1 MSAAI
6 PYLVKK
12 GDTLESISS
21 DLGITNSYDL
31 RTYHNMNS
39 EVNDGIGADV
49 VEGKTLLTPPK
60 EKIDSMNAKREELD
74 KDDKAES
81 EKKEEEKKEEQKKEE
96 EKQKKAAK
104 SEHDDKYFVVHKAEC
119 ACDKAENPKQTAKL
133 LVNSHNKVVLN
144 DQDGKF
150 FATEID
156 KTFDP
161 SVATFGKCK
170 LQPSSNGYLQCT
182 LAPAPKWTKVYEKTQ
197 VLGNKVLTEISTL
210 QCTIGGK
217 IEIVKHGQTDSVMKE
232 HADNTDSAA
241 LALINP
247 AVKMPVPEMAYPNIS
262 GITLKS
268 LENDATFKSVSSSE
282 GKKVELVMV
291 RPNTE
296 CTFEAKVKKGNIALT
311 SWVIYEG
318 DTGDK
323 NKKLL
328 TSEQV
333 GTSFKNS
340 FPALG
345 KYRVEGYGKPKR
357 EDFEKGKFDKNY
369 PDCSIDVEVTH
380 NKLVGNELLPIDG
393 ENFAK
398 KVGGKMRLRQ
408 NFPASFKAK
417 FLMPPTAEELEQL
430 RLYVTDASGNIIDSI
445 KLNHTVSFTPINTKA
460 QYKIIAEYKLDSG
473 VVLTQSFTAETIT
486 NSVAAITHTAEVIR
500 PGIAMS
506 FSVKEGTFSFY
517 VPDDEAADA
526 AIGKELQQV
535 KWNLNGRL
543 LGSGK
548 SIAIPGH
555 EFISKGKYVV
565 EAYVQKANAYG
576 GAAKDE
582 EDDWHFEVKDNDVL
596 SFSYIGAPKVGKTT
610 RLEANSFV
618 FADLPETEKVFWET
632 AVQHK
637 QLDKKSISIT
647 PAVAG
652 KQNVRCRINNQQGVT
667 LSIDVKQAKVLGML
681 FTDSNGI
688 EIQRASWGQ
697 KINIWVQQEHLTDED
712 IIVEVWDN
720 DTFSGDDNVA
730 VINKN
735 KYDGGLISFVLDA
748 SVKQKTGDQGKLYV
762 RIGAPKL
769 KLANSNAIFESKNYL
784 HVQDKREIYGAHIGS
799 QDGKERHYMADYDKI
814 SYFYAKSRGIKTNEQ
829 LNLTIYEKDKKLLE
843 AKNVHVDE
851 SGMIKIKLEWN
862 LINPKLPMRMAYAI
876 VKDKEDNILYNGA
889 RTATGLVVITK
900 KSALLSLA
908 EYKSAVLVGNES
920 LSPESSKDNK
930 YGVCENEARVR
941 AFMRM
946 LRVGEGTQ
954 DEGGYKRLF
963 GGYDFTAA
971 PHNKNMNSHPHIVIS
986 QSGYSSSA
994 TGAYQIK
1001 GDVYNELISLYGDLY
1016 KINGF
1021 DEITQDKLCLTILK
1035 HNYLT
1040 KRPATFFNPKDNGQI
1055 NTAKQEQR
1063 KIFENAYGDIL
1074 QLIIDGNLEKAVL
1087 IASLSWASL
1096 PGSPY
1101 GQPTHLKTFAEVKAK
1116 YEEFLKEELEAK
1128 SKALHLKKGFLRD
1141 FGYVNCIPLNAP
1153 SGIVTYRIYAD
1164 GIIEK
1169 HIPKTITKGFENKY
1183 KYIYHGSKNVQHEIC
1198 TINWEEVDNI
1208 TYNKTSNKPALT
1220 KIPEG
1225 YTSSEDF
1232 NISGVNQKHVYKYAD
1247 GSIVVSGKPGEGTGT
1262 LIKKYEKGSGKSILI
1277 KIPEPLNY
1285 DEKGVKV
1292 KMTLE
1297 NTIRKYMGAD
1307 HFAALIGALA
1317 ECSYDS
1323 VISEGSAMK
1332 DGTCFPSTTHIN
1344 GQSIDTDYFKL
1355 ANGHLDQKKQQDFIN
1370 ALAKFGFKDFYY
1382 SPSMT
1387 FVEPKL
1393 VKTFKREEHHVNHF
1407 HSGSTTIKL
1416 LTIK

>member
-21 DLGITNSYDL
+21 DLGITNPYDL

-182 LAPAPKWTKVYEKTQ
+182 LAPAPKWTKVYEKTE

-232 HADNTDSAA
+232 HADNTDPAA

-268 LENDATFKSVSSSE
+268 LENDPTFKSVSSSE

-460 QYKIIAEYKLDSG
+460 QYKIIAEYKPDSG
-473 VVLTQSFTAETIT
+473 EVFTQSFTAETIT

-500 PGIAMS
+500 PGTAMS

-652 KQNVRCRINNQQGVT
+652 KQNVKCRINNQQGVT

-814 SYFYAKSRGIKTNEQ
+814 SYFYAKSRGIKTDEQ

-908 EYKSAVLVGNES
+908 EYKSAVLVGSES
-920 LSPESSKDNK
+920 LSPENSKDNK
-930 YGVCENEARVR
+930 YGVCEYEARVR
-941 AFMRM
+941 AFLRM
-946 LRVGEGTQ
+946 LRVGEGTEG
-954 DEGGYKRLF
+954 EGGYTTAFNNNKITDLSKHPEENY
-963 GGYDFTAA
+963 GGSTAA
-971 PHNKNMNSHPHIVIS
+971 
-986 QSGYSSSA
+986 
-994 TGAYQIK
+994 GAYQVMRYTWWWLNGHKLNGDNEKTGVYESYHDYVKKYEIK
-1001 GDVYNELISLYGDLY
+1001 DY
-1016 KINGF
+1016 KQ
-1021 DEITQDKLCLTILK
+1021 ESQDRLCLILMK
-1035 HNYLT
+1035 HT
-1040 KRPATFFNPKDNGQI
+1040 KKGLIDDIVNG
-1055 NTAKQEQR
+1055 NTEAAIKR
-1063 KIFENAYGDIL
+1063 
-1074 QLIIDGNLEKAVL
+1074 
-1087 IASLSWASL
+1087 ASETWASL
-1096 PGSPY
+1096 PYENDNSRYKFNGKL
-1101 GQPTHLKTFAEVKAK
+1101 QPATPLKQCIEDYNK
-1116 YEEFLKEELEAK
+1116 FLKLELENK
-1128 SKALHLKKGFLRD
+1128 SDLHLKKGFLRE
-1141 FGYVNCIPLNAP
+1141 FGYANCIPVNAP
-1153 SGIVTYRIYAD
+1153 DGIVTYRIYQN

-1169 HIPKTITKGFENKY
+1169 HIPKNIKSGFENKY
-1183 KYIYHGSKNVQHEIC
+1183 KYIYHGSKNVQNEIC
-1198 TINWEEVDNI
+1198 TVEWNETIEKLRSQNKLYKKPEHDTILSDDQI
-1208 TYNKTSNKPALT
+1208 TEGQTKRRVKYSNGDIAEYGSNKGDNFWRLYKCADGNP
-1220 KIPEG
+1220 KIEVVKMPDSLNYQKNG
-1225 YTSSEDF
+1225 IIIAYTFSNTQRRYTSPGSL
-1232 NISGVNQKHVYKYAD
+1232 SG
-1247 GSIVVSGKPGEGTGT
+1247 
-1262 LIKKYEKGSGKSILI
+1262 
-1277 KIPEPLNY
+1277 
-1285 DEKGVKV
+1285 
-1292 KMTLE
+1292 
-1297 NTIRKYMGAD
+1297 
-1307 HFAALIGALA
+1307 FIGALA
-1317 ECSYDS
+1317 ECGYSDMQTTGS
-1323 VISEGSAMK
+1323 CFKEGS
-1332 DGTCFPSTTHIN
+1332 CFPSQNHIN
-1344 GQSIDTDYFKL
+1344 GKSIDTMY
-1355 ANGHLDQKKQQDFIN
+1355 LDEERQKKFIK
-1370 ALAKFGFKDFYY
+1370 AMEKFKFTDQITGTD
-1382 SPSMT
+1382 S
-1387 FVEPKL
+1387 
-1393 VKTFKREEHHVNHF
+1393 EHSYEGTKHDVNHNDHL
-1407 HSGSTTIKL
+1407 HSGFNESAILIVKE
-1416 LTIK
+1416 K

>member
-21 DLGITNSYDL
+21 DLGITNPYDL

-182 LAPAPKWTKVYEKTQ
+182 LAPAPKWTKVYEKTE

-232 HADNTDSAA
+232 HADNTDPAA

-268 LENDATFKSVSSSE
+268 LENDPAFKSVSSSE
-282 GKKVELVMV
+282 GKKVEQVMV

-296 CTFEAKVKKGNIALT
+296 CTFEAKVKKGNVALT
-311 SWVIYEG
+311 SWVIYDG
-318 DTGDK
+318 HTGDK
-323 NKKLL
+323 DKKLL

-340 FPALG
+340 FPTLG

-460 QYKIIAEYKLDSG
+460 QYKIIAEYKPDSG
-473 VVLTQSFTAETIT
+473 EVFTQSFTAETIT

-500 PGIAMS
+500 PGTAMS

-814 SYFYAKSRGIKTNEQ
+814 SYFYAKSRGIKTDEQ

-876 VKDKEDNILYNGA
+876 VKDKDENILFNGIRA
-889 RTATGLVVITK
+889 ITTHIVITK

-908 EYKSAVLVGNES
+908 EYKSAVLVGNEDAKSGNKTGACVCKDYDLIWGNKVSCEFRKKVVEICKELWPNNFIEMANNLMAVMAWETGESFSPSVKNPQSTATGLIQFMEDTAGKLGTTTAKLAKMTAIEQLDYVKKYFKNLAGKKLEFVDFYLQVLFPASMGMADDHVVFSEDGTGLDPDDRNYSLRIKAYKVNSGFDTNPKYGNNDGMVTKGEIKKGIQIYIDKGKLNKNIIKMACSLDGKKEEKPNDIDEVKLHFEGQTSNEDS
-920 LSPESSKDNK
+920 LSIK
-930 YGVCENEARVR
+930 
-941 AFMRM
+941 
-946 LRVGEGTQ
+946 T
-954 DEGGYKRLF
+954 
-963 GGYDFTAA
+963 
-971 PHNKNMNSHPHIVIS
+971 KN
-986 QSGYSSSA
+986 
-994 TGAYQIK
+994 
-1001 GDVYNELISLYGDLY
+1001 
-1016 KINGF
+1016 
-1021 DEITQDKLCLTILK
+1021 ILK
-1035 HNYLT
+1035 EVGKTSKNFDIYIT
-1040 KRPATFFNPKDNGQI
+1040 STARSTYDQARIMYENCDKVGGV
-1055 NTAKQEQR
+1055 AKQ
-1063 KIFENAYGDIL
+1063 
-1074 QLIIDGNLEKAVL
+1074 
-1087 IASLSWASL
+1087 
-1096 PGSPY
+1096 
-1101 GQPTHLKTFAEVKAK
+1101 
-1116 YEEFLKEELEAK
+1116 KE
-1128 SKALHLKKGFLRD
+1128 
-1141 FGYVNCIPLNAP
+1141 
-1153 SGIVTYRIYAD
+1153 IYAD
-1164 GIIEK
+1164 PGDKVIDVYVNEKKLGKTEAETIISMENKIKDLGPSNVSK
-1169 HIPKTITKGFENKY
+1169 HIADFKVMNTFDVSY
-1183 KYIYHGSKNVQHEIC
+1183 ARL
-1198 TINWEEVDNI
+1198 
-1208 TYNKTSNKPALT
+1208 SNKN
-1220 KIPEG
+1220 
-1225 YTSSEDF
+1225 DF
-1232 NISGVNQKHVYKYAD
+1232 LD
-1247 GSIVVSGKPGEGTGT
+1247 E
-1262 LIKKYEKGSGKSILI
+1262 IKKRKELDKVLI
-1277 KIPEPLNY
+1277 
-1285 DEKGVKV
+1285 
-1292 KMTLE
+1292 E
-1297 NTIRKYMGAD
+1297 N
-1307 HFAALIGALA
+1307 
-1317 ECSYDS
+1317 ECY
-1323 VISEGSAMK
+1323 
-1332 DGTCFPSTTHIN
+1332 HI
-1344 GQSIDTDYFKL
+1344 Q
-1355 ANGHLDQKKQQDFIN
+1355 IN
-1370 ALAKFGFKDFYY
+1370 Q
-1382 SPSMT
+1382 
-1387 FVEPKL
+1387 
-1393 VKTFKREEHHVNHF
+1393 
-1407 HSGSTTIKL
+1407 
-1416 LTIK
+1416 

>member
-21 DLGITNSYDL
+21 DLGITNPYDL

-39 EVNDGIGADV
+39 EVKDGIGADV

-182 LAPAPKWTKVYEKTQ
+182 LAPAPKWTKVYEKTE

-232 HADNTDSAA
+232 HADNTDPAA

-268 LENDATFKSVSSSE
+268 LENDPTFKSVSSSE

-296 CTFEAKVKKGNIALT
+296 CTFEAKVKKGNVALT

-380 NKLVGNELLPIDG
+380 NKLVGDELLPIDG

-460 QYKIIAEYKLDSG
+460 QYKIIAEYKPDSG
-473 VVLTQSFTAETIT
+473 EVFTQSFTAETIT

-500 PGIAMS
+500 PGTAMS

-596 SFSYIGAPKVGKTT
+596 AFSYIGAPKVGKTT

-814 SYFYAKSRGIKTNEQ
+814 SYFYAKSRGIKTDEQ

-876 VKDKEDNILYNGA
+876 VKDKDENILFNGIRA
-889 RTATGLVVITK
+889 ITTHIVITK

-920 LSPESSKDNK
+920 LSPENSKDNK

-941 AFMRM
+941 AFMRV
-946 LRVGEGTQ
+946 LRVGEGTVG
-954 DEGGYKRLF
+954 E
-963 GGYDFTAA
+963 
-971 PHNKNMNSHPHIVIS
+971 
-986 QSGYSSSA
+986 SGYSKNFGGKDFIKDYNKDYKTHPRVSIPYGNTSSNA
-994 TGAYQIK
+994 AGAYQFLGI
-1001 GDVYNELISLYGDLY
+1001 VYDDLKKRFPQY
-1016 KINGF
+1016 NIPDFGP
-1021 DEITQDKLCLTILK
+1021 ESQDKLCLIVLK
-1035 HNYLT
+1035 HGFVT
-1040 KRPATFFNPKDNGQI
+1040 DERPDSFYNPKTNGVLDI
-1055 NTAKQEQR
+1055 ARQEQR
-1063 KIFENAYGDIL
+1063 KKYKGLKDDLL
-1074 QLIIDGNLEKAVL
+1074 QLLIDNKIERAAL
-1087 IASLSWASL
+1087 ISSLSWASM
-1096 PGSPY
+1096 PDGPY
-1101 GQPTHLKTFAEVKAK
+1101 GQPVQLKTFADVKAK
-1116 YEEFLKEELEAK
+1116 FDEYLKEELESK
-1128 SKALHLKKGFLRD
+1128 SKALYLKKGFLRE

-1153 SGIVTYRIYAD
+1153 DGIVTYRIYAD

-1183 KYIYHGSKNVQHEIC
+1183 KYIYHGSKNVQNEIC
-1198 TINWEEVDNI
+1198 TVDWHEIIEKKSGSDCGRTKPTHSDVVSETEV
-1208 TYNKTSNKPALT
+1208 S
-1220 KIPEG
+1220 EG
-1225 YTSSEDF
+1225 QT
-1232 NISGVNQKHVYKYAD
+1232 QKRVVYKNDDIAEY
-1247 GSIVVSGKPGEGTGT
+1247 GTNQGRSFWV
-1262 LIKKYEKGSGKSILI
+1262 LYKCKESKSKVQLVKMPDELNYTKNGILI
-1277 KIPEPLNY
+1277 KY
-1285 DEKGVKV
+1285 
-1292 KMTLE
+1292 MFE
-1297 NTIRKYMGAD
+1297 NTQRRYTSPGGLAG
-1307 HFAALIGALA
+1307 LIGALA
-1317 ECSYDS
+1317 ECGFAD
-1323 VISEGSAMK
+1323 IKLAGSCFK
-1332 DGTCFPSTTHIN
+1332 TGSCFPSMAHVN
-1344 GQSIDTDYFKL
+1344 GKSIDSVYLERDREIK
-1355 ANGHLDQKKQQDFIN
+1355 FIN
-1370 ALAKFGFKDFYY
+1370 AIKKFHFDNQRSGTDTTHNYIE
-1382 SPSMT
+1382 T
-1387 FVEPKL
+1387 NHHDAHHNDHLHVEFNESKIL
-1393 VKTFKREEHHVNHF
+1393 I
-1407 HSGSTTIKL
+1407 IKN
-1416 LTIK
+1416 

>member
-39 EVNDGIGADV
+39 EVKDGIGADV
-49 VEGKTLLTPPK
+49 VEGNTLLTPPK
-60 EKIDSMNAKREELD
+60 EKIDAANAKREELD

-81 EKKEEEKKEEQKKEE
+81 EQKEKEKKEEQKKEE

-133 LVNSHNKVVLN
+133 LVTSHKKVVLN

-150 FATEID
+150 FATEVD

-161 SVATFGKCK
+161 PAATFGKCK
-170 LQPSSNGYLQCT
+170 LQPSSSGYLPCT
-182 LAPAPKWTKVYEKTQ
+182 LAPAPKWTKVYEKID

-232 HADNTDSAA
+232 HADNTDPAA

-268 LENDATFKSVSSSE
+268 LENDPTFKSVSSSE
-282 GKKVELVMV
+282 GKKVEKVMV

-296 CTFEAKVKKGNIALT
+296 CTFEAKVKKGNVALT

-323 NKKLL
+323 DKKLL

-345 KYRVEGYGKPKR
+345 QYRVEGYGKPKR

-430 RLYVTDASGNIIDSI
+430 RLYVTDASGNTIDSI

-460 QYKIIAEYKLDSG
+460 QYKIIAEYKPDSG
-473 VVLTQSFTAETIT
+473 EVFTQSFTAETIT

-500 PGIAMS
+500 PETAMS

-517 VPDDEAADA
+517 VPNDEAADV

-535 KWNLNGRL
+535 KWNLNGRF

-576 GAAKDE
+576 AATKDE
-582 EDDWHFEVKDNDVL
+582 EDDWRFEVKDNDVL
-596 SFSYIGAPKVGKTT
+596 TFSYIGAPKVGKTT

-652 KQNVRCRINNQQGVT
+652 KQNVKCRINNQPGVT

-697 KINIWVQQEHLTDED
+697 KVNIWVQQEHLTDED
-712 IIVEVWDN
+712 IIVEVWDS
-720 DTFSGDDNVA
+720 DTFDNDNVA
-730 VINKN
+730 IINKN

-748 SVKQKTGDQGKLYV
+748 SVKKNTGDWGKLYV
-762 RIGAPKL
+762 KIGAPRL
-769 KLANSNAIFESKNYL
+769 KLANTNAIFESDNYL
-784 HVQDKREIYGAHIGS
+784 DVQDKREIYGAHIGS

-814 SYFYAKSRGIKTNEQ
+814 SYFYGKSRGIKETEK
-829 LNLTIYEKDKKLLE
+829 LKITIYEKDKSVFEIPSSEVKID
-843 AKNVHVDE
+843 K
-851 SGMIKIKLEWN
+851 SGAIQATIKWEK
-862 LINPKLPMRMAYAI
+862 INPKLPIRIVYAI
-876 VKDKEDNILYNGA
+876 VKDENENVLYNGA
-889 RTATGLVVITK
+889 RTATGTLAVTK
-900 KSALLSLA
+900 KSALLGLA
-908 EYKSAVLVGNES
+908 EYKSAVLVGNEGARS
-920 LSPESSKDNK
+920 HSKGENK
-930 YGVCENEARVR
+930 NVACECEAKVR
-941 AFMRM
+941 AF
-946 LRVGEGTQ
+946 LRTLKKKEGFAGEDGYETNC
-954 DEGGYKRLF
+954 GGKSFIKDYGKDWSKHPNYSVWIERIGNF
-963 GGYDFTAA
+963 SDAA
-971 PHNKNMNSHPHIVIS
+971 
-986 QSGYSSSA
+986 
-994 TGAYQIK
+994 GAYQIMEK
-1001 GDVYNELISLYGDLY
+1001 TWNDNGMKEKRLSYGVTDFKPL
-1016 KINGF
+1016 N
-1021 DEITQDKLCLTILK
+1021 QDKFALILLK
-1035 HNYLT
+1035 Y
-1040 KRPATFFNPKDNGQI
+1040 KRLS
-1055 NTAKQEQR
+1055 
-1063 KIFENAYGDIL
+1063 KISDKNLKKLGWDKKYGEAYGDIVEAIL
-1074 QLIIDGNLEKAVL
+1074 NNNLDKAILISGLE
-1087 IASLSWASL
+1087 WASL

-1101 GQPTHLKTFAEVKAK
+1101 GQEDTNYTNKDFKDLYDDYLKKELNENTD
-1116 YEEFLKEELEAK
+1116 LK
-1128 SKALHLKKGFLRD
+1128 LKKGFLRD
-1141 FGYVNCIPLNAP
+1141 FGYSHCIPFNALD
-1153 SGIVTYRIYAD
+1153 GITTYRIYSTGA
-1164 GIIEK
+1164 IEK
-1169 HIPKTITKGFENKY
+1169 HIPQKIKQGFENKY
-1183 KYIYHGSKNVQHEIC
+1183 KYIYHDSNESEHEIC
-1198 TINWEEVDNI
+1198 LVEKHETIEKIKGENRGTVKPNHSKIISDDIVSEGQTERRVKYENGDI
-1208 TYNKTSNKPALT
+1208 AEYGKNKGVYFWNLYKCVQGSPSIELIKMPDSLNNTKLGIIYEFSNT
-1220 KIPEG
+1220 QRR
-1225 YTSSEDF
+1225 YTS
-1232 NISGVNQKHVYKYAD
+1232 
-1247 GSIVVSGKPGEGTGT
+1247 PG
-1262 LIKKYEKGSGKSILI
+1262 
-1277 KIPEPLNY
+1277 
-1285 DEKGVKV
+1285 
-1292 KMTLE
+1292 
-1297 NTIRKYMGAD
+1297 A
-1307 HFAALIGALA
+1307 FAGFIGALA
-1317 ECSYDS
+1317 ECKYSD
-1323 VISEGSAMK
+1323 IITTGSCFK
-1332 DGTCFPSTTHIN
+1332 EGTCFPSVGHVN
-1344 GQSIDTDYFKL
+1344 GKSIDTLYITRDKEIKFISAMNLFKFTY
-1355 ANGHLDQKKQQDFIN
+1355 NITGNDGTHTYVNTINKGDHNDHL
-1370 ALAKFGFKDFYY
+1370 
-1382 SPSMT
+1382 
-1387 FVEPKL
+1387 
-1393 VKTFKREEHHVNHF
+1393 
-1407 HSGSTTIKL
+1407 HSGFDESTIIIIKQ
-1416 LTIK
+1416 K